1 LVEKIP
7 PEAEA
12 KYNKYLQLRD
22 TYNVIVQER
31 MNAESSLG
39 EIEKVLEK
47 LKSLTDDTELFKMTG
62 FVLVKSKKEDLLK
75 ELEGKKEDLELRI
88 KALKNQEAMVKDQID
103 RLTSELRQLLSGITG
118 PSTGKTT
125 IGGGA

>member
-1 LVEKIP
+1 MVEKIP

-62 FVLVKSKKEDLLK
+62 FVLE
-75 ELEGKKEDLELRI
+75 
-88 KALKNQEAMVKDQID
+88 
-103 RLTSELRQLLSGITG
+103 
-118 PSTGKTT
+118 
-125 IGGGA
+125 IGRAH